1 MFTYR
6 NEYYLPLRLLAQ
18 GKGGDRSHYG
28 LWSEVHPNWIVS
40 SLSQLISSWLLIV
53 RKFSVHT
60 IKTGERERGKC
71 RKLAR
76 IIGYRRPMHEK

>member
-6 NEYYLPLRLLAQ
+6 NEYYLPLRLLAR
-18 GKGGDRSHYG
+18 GKGGDRSLYG
-28 LWSEVHPNWIVS
+28 LWSEVHPNWIGS
-40 SLSQLISSWLLIV
+40 SPSQLISSWLLIV
-53 RKFSVHT
+53 RTFSVHT
-60 IKTGERERGKC
+60 IKTGERGGKC